1 MKKILGSLLLLTLS
15 LFAKSAYEWKVELA
29 DKELYVHQP
38 TVLSMQCTFSKE
50 GKNDDVEFIPPKDI
64 PFEFELLSENRH
76 FEGER
81 QILVYKYL
89 LFSKEAGTYA
99 LKLKPQM
106 LFTTQSAI
114 DNVIIGRDNVNDL
127 EVQKETA
134 VIEPISITVEET
146 ASGLTGRLTLNA
158 DIDMHEASAYEP
170 VHLELSF
177 EGEGNLHELP
187 PIVFEIEDVEV
198 FSDKPEQQITL
209 SESGY
214 KGKWVQ
220 RFAFVGKSDFV
231 IPSVSLAY
239 FDLGTK
245 KQRLLKTDAFS
256 IQIKTDGIKRED
268 LIDKV
273 DLPSQKIDLASYLG
287 YLYYLLTFVA
297 GFVVAKLVKLPQKT
311 AKKERCSKI
320 KEAGSAKELLD
331 VLIVCEKDLFTSEI
345 AQLESV
351 VYKNETL
358 SLSDIKKKAVSKL

>member
-15 LFAKSAYEWKVELA
+15 LFAKSAYEWKIELA
-29 DKELYVHQP
+29 DKELYVHQS
-38 TVLSMQCTFSKE
+38 TVLSMRCEFAKE

-89 LFSKEAGTYA
+89 LFSKEAGTYE
-99 LKLKPQM
+99 LKLRPQM

-134 VIEPISITVEET
+134 VIEPIRITVEET
-146 ASGLTGRLTLNA
+146 ASALTGRLVLNA
-158 DIDMHEASAYEP
+158 DIDKQEASAYEP

-177 EGEGNLHELP
+177 EGEGNLHELK
-187 PIVFEIEDVEV
+187 PIIFEIEGVEV

-214 KGKWVQ
+214 KGKWIQ
-220 RFAFVGKSDFV
+220 RFAFVGKSDFT
-231 IPSVSLAY
+231 IPSVSFAY
-239 FDLGTK
+239 FDLASR
-245 KQRLLKTDAFS
+245 KQSHLKTDALP
-256 IQIKTDGIKRED
+256 IRIKADGIQREE

-273 DLPSQKIDLASYLG
+273 DLPSEKIDFAAYLD

-297 GFVVAKLVKLPQKT
+297 GFVVAKLFKLPQRT
-311 AKKERCSKI
+311 AKKERCAKI
-320 KEAGSAKELLD
+320 KNAGSAKELLD
-331 VLIVCEKDLFTSEI
+331 VLIVCEKDLFTPEI
-345 AQLESV
+345 AELESA